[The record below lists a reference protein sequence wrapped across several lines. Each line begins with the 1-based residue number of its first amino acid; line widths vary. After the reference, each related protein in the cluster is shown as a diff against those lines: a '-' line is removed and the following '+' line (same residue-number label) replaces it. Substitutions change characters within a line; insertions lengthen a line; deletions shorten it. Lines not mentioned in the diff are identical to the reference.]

1 MVVTTARESEYVCG
15 RWSQLPP
22 SSFVCGAIASNRDDG
37 GKHATLLRFARLR
50 SWPLFFAQNVDASD
64 RNSAKFLVPA
74 CQRFV
79 ALSDGDTLVS
89 ALHQGVCVGI
99 IEGIGYVSGSL
110 PPGLRSCLPEGV
122 TQEQMVGVIVSY
134 IKRRPERMHEDF
146 RELAIEAMREAW
158 PCD

>member
-1 MVVTTARESEYVCG
+1 MV
-15 RWSQLPP
+15 
-22 SSFVCGAIASNRDDG
+22 AIASLFVRMRCDCFKSRRRREARD
-37 GKHATLLRFARLR
+37 ATAVCALALLAAFL
-50 SWPLFFAQNVDASD
+50 LAQNVDASD

-122 TQEQMVGVIVSY
+122 TQEQMVGAIVSY